1 MSIIALFS
9 VMLLMP
15 AAVHASTSVFY
26 VNVLR
31 QRRNNG
37 VVTLDGNPNRHHGA
51 SLNHHH
57 NLIQIEPKGK
67 KQVPKFFEQELKSE
81 QYFNELMRQRSAS
94 WDGD

>member
-51 SLNHHH
+51 SHNHH

-67 KQVPKFFEQELKSE
+67 RQVPKFVEQELKSE

-94 WDGD
+94 LDDD